1 MLSVREL
8 EDLEENWFKWRQY
21 INTKFVWIEYVTY
34 TDTLRRSHMKSELE
48 DLRMKSE
55 LEDLEKNWFK
65 WRQYINTKFM

>member
-1 MLSVREL
+1 MLSVSEL
-8 EDLEENWFKWRQY
+8 EDLEKNWFKWRQY

-34 TDTLRRSHMKSELE
+34 TDTLRRSHMKSEL
-48 DLRMKSE
+48 